1 MNSEKQSTNLQ
12 MILREV
18 NRVGEVKKNIP
29 KLRFKG
35 YEDAWEQRK
44 LGQVLDFSLKTN
56 SLSRSML
63 NYEEGE
69 LKNIHYGDILMDY
82 CPILNFKTDT
92 IPYITEG
99 KVEEFTSQLLMNG
112 DVVFADAAEDESVGK
127 AIEINGLEEQCLV
140 SGLHTIVGRP
150 TIKFAERFLG
160 YYINSNSYHNQL
172 LPLMQGTK
180 VSSISKTTL
189 QKTMIIYPKV
199 NSEQLKIGS
208 FFYCL
213 ESIITLHQRKYDALK
228 SMKKTLLSKMFP
240 KNGEDV
246 PEIRFKGFTNAWE
259 QRKLGDIADKVTV
272 KNSNLQY
279 IETFTN
285 SAEVG
290 IISQRDYFDHDI
302 ANLSNLD
309 GYYIVQKEDFVYNPR
324 ISTSAPVGPINR
336 NKLGRVG
343 VMSPLYTVFRTHNV
357 DTTYLEYYFKSQY
370 WHSFMKFHGDS
381 GARADRF
388 SIKDAIF
395 FEMPIPLPDIDEQQ
409 KIGDYLN
416 SVDYLITLH
425 QRNLEEL
432 KKMKKTLLQQMFV

>member
-12 MILREV
+12 MTLREV
-18 NRVGEVKKNIP
+18 NRVGEGKKNVP

-35 YEDAWEQRK
+35 YEDAWEQRKLGDIAISFSGGTPKVGESSFYGGDIPFIRSGEIGSYRTELTLSLEGLNNSSASLVNQGDILYALYGATSGEVEISKINGAINQAILAIKPHDDFNSYTIVQWLKKEKENIISTYLQGGQGNLSGAIIKNLDLVLPSKKEEQELIGKYFKMIDNLITLHQRKYDALKKMKKTLLSKMFPKDGEDVPEIRFKGFTDAWEQRK

-82 CPILNFKTDT
+82 GPILNFKTDT

-180 VSSISKTTL
+180 VSSISKNTL
-189 QKTMIIYPKV
+189 KKTMIIYPKV
-199 NSEQLKIGS
+199 SSEQLRIGS

-213 ESIITLHQRKYDALK
+213 ESIITLHQRK
-228 SMKKTLLSKMFP
+228 
-240 KNGEDV
+240 
-246 PEIRFKGFTNAWE
+246 
-259 QRKLGDIADKVTV
+259 
-272 KNSNLQY
+272 
-279 IETFTN
+279 
-285 SAEVG
+285 
-290 IISQRDYFDHDI
+290 
-302 ANLSNLD
+302 
-309 GYYIVQKEDFVYNPR
+309 
-324 ISTSAPVGPINR
+324 
-336 NKLGRVG
+336 
-343 VMSPLYTVFRTHNV
+343 
-357 DTTYLEYYFKSQY
+357 
-370 WHSFMKFHGDS
+370 
-381 GARADRF
+381 
-388 SIKDAIF
+388 
-395 FEMPIPLPDIDEQQ
+395 
-409 KIGDYLN
+409 
-416 SVDYLITLH
+416 
-425 QRNLEEL
+425 LEEL
-432 KKMKKTLLQQMFV
+432 KNMKKTLLQQMFV

>member
-1 MNSEKQSTNLQ
+1 

-18 NRVGEVKKNIP
+18 NRVGEGQKNVP

-44 LGQVLDFSLKTN
+44 LGTAIDVKSGKDYKHLDEGDVPVYGTGGYMLSVSEALENTRDAIGIGRKGTIDKPFVLKAPFWTVDTLFYCIPKENNSLSFLYSLFQSINWKLYDESTGVPSLSKTAIDGVTIKLTSEDEQSSIGECFESVDNLITLHQRKYDALKSMKKTLLSKMFPKNGEDVPEIRFKGFTDAWEQRKLGEVLDFSLKTN

-82 CPILNFKTDT
+82 GPILNFKTDT

-213 ESIITLHQRKYDALK
+213 ESIITLHQRK
-228 SMKKTLLSKMFP
+228 
-240 KNGEDV
+240 
-246 PEIRFKGFTNAWE
+246 
-259 QRKLGDIADKVTV
+259 
-272 KNSNLQY
+272 
-279 IETFTN
+279 
-285 SAEVG
+285 
-290 IISQRDYFDHDI
+290 
-302 ANLSNLD
+302 
-309 GYYIVQKEDFVYNPR
+309 
-324 ISTSAPVGPINR
+324 
-336 NKLGRVG
+336 
-343 VMSPLYTVFRTHNV
+343 
-357 DTTYLEYYFKSQY
+357 
-370 WHSFMKFHGDS
+370 
-381 GARADRF
+381 
-388 SIKDAIF
+388 
-395 FEMPIPLPDIDEQQ
+395 
-409 KIGDYLN
+409 
-416 SVDYLITLH
+416 
-425 QRNLEEL
+425 LEEL
-432 KKMKKTLLQQMFV
+432 KNMKKTLLQQMFV